1 MFLFVKLTSF
11 FKFFRSANLWTP
23 KMANVPTWNT
33 LWLDNLAKFAFPWN
47 LWPNVLLDVFQK
59 PHNLLTRGFHLP
71 ASTKIDLANTT
82 LLRYMRYYFVFS
94 WNWFHEKTIIN
105 TRKPTSIFIAS
116 NHIFFLFFL
125 GWTRRKTRWIEGTTI
140 PFRSWGSSTQV
151 LRTCQQLSLIL
162 LQMCFFSWNHHSFHE
177 ILILINLKF
186 SILNW
191 SPYWLE
197 LWTSY
202 DYYYYFIIKFKIR
215 TLSP

>member
-1 MFLFVKLTSF
+1 
-11 FKFFRSANLWTP
+11 
-23 KMANVPTWNT
+23 MANAPTWNT

-82 LLRYMRYYFVFS
+82 LLRYMRYYFVCS
-94 WNWFHEKTIIN
+94 WNWFRERTIIN
-105 TRKPTSIFIAS
+105 TRKPTSIFITS
-116 NHIFFLFFL
+116 NHIFYILFRLDEEKNSMNWRDDNPISKLRFLNPGLAYLPATIFNF
-125 GWTRRKTRWIEGTTI
+125 TTK
-140 PFRSWGSSTQV
+140 V
-151 LRTCQQLSLIL
+151 L
-162 LQMCFFSWNHHSFHE
+162 FFSWNLHSFHE

-197 LWTSY
+197 LWT
-202 DYYYYFIIKFKIR
+202 
-215 TLSP
+215 